1 MFILGLFFDS
11 FIRPYYE
18 ALNDR
23 ISVNNKGESMWQAV
37 GNDRDFVL
45 QGGAHRLHVLHV
57 RTVTTSVGFSC
68 TEIESTVFICSK
80 MATWVSVM
88 TSGLD
93 QCFGS
98 RSGHW
103 VLVSTP
109 STSQHSEYQHTDC
122 QSAFRVSVSTPSI
135 SQHTEYQSAH

>member
-1 MFILGLFFDS
+1 
-11 FIRPYYE
+11 
-18 ALNDR
+18 
-23 ISVNNKGESMWQAV
+23 MWQAV

-88 TSGLD
+88 TSGLAQD
-93 QCFGS
+93 TGS
-98 RSGHW
+98 
-103 VLVSTP
+103 
-109 STSQHSEYQHTDC
+109 
-122 QSAFRVSVSTPSI
+122 
-135 SQHTEYQSAH
+135 